1 VTARVLPVGA
11 FVCLFRELLEA
22 DPLYSD
28 LWLEGEV
35 SDFSRSSAGHIYFS
49 LRDDDGCLKCVLFR
63 GQVLRQTQLPSL
75 GSQIAVHGGLSVYT
89 RSGAVQLVA
98 DLIRP
103 AGLGAAWL
111 QLEYLRQR
119 LALEGIFDTSRKRDL
134 PPWPRAIGVVTS
146 PHGAAWQDIQTV
158 VRRRFPLASLTL
170 APAQV
175 QGSGAAESIVSA
187 IEALQFDAEVDVVI
201 IARGGGGS
209 DDLAAF
215 NDERVVRAVFA
226 CQIPVAAGIG
236 HATDRT
242 LTEDAADVS
251 APTPSAA
258 AELCV
263 PSASELRERL
273 LNLESRLSWSTAIH
287 HQAARSAVEEA
298 SRRLLRLA
306 PSARLDDRRR
316 ALEAWSL
323 RLRRAVDGRMAER
336 SRKVAEAG
344 ALLSALSPRG
354 VLDRGYALLQTELDA
369 RPLFSVSQAPA
380 RTRVVAVLGDGS
392 FHATVDARVE
402 STRGTPLDQS

>member
-1 VTARVLPVGA
+1 
-11 FVCLFRELLEA
+11 
-22 DPLYSD
+22 
-28 LWLEGEV
+28 
-35 SDFSRSSAGHIYFS
+35 
-49 LRDDDGCLKCVLFR
+49 
-63 GQVLRQTQLPSL
+63 
-75 GSQIAVHGGLSVYT
+75 
-89 RSGAVQLVA
+89 
-98 DLIRP
+98 LIRP

-146 PHGAAWQDIQTV
+146 PDGAAWHDIQSV
-158 VRRRFPLASLTL
+158 VRRRFPLTSLTL

-226 CQIPVAAGIG
+226 CQVPVVAGIG

-263 PSASELRERL
+263 PSAPELRERL
-273 LNLESRLSWSTAIH
+273 LNLESRLSWSTTTLH
-287 HQAARSAVEEA
+287 FAARSAVQES
-298 SRRLLRLA
+298 SRRLLRLV
-306 PSARLDDRRR
+306 PSARLDERRR
-316 ALEAWSL
+316 GLEASSL
-323 RLRRAVDGRMAER
+323 RLRRAVDDRMTER
-336 SRKVAEAG
+336 SREVAEAG
-344 ALLSALSPRG
+344 ALLAALSPHR
-354 VLDRGYALLQTELDA
+354 VLERGYALLRTEFDA
-369 RPLFSVSQAPA
+369 RPLYSVSQAA
-380 RTRVVAVLGDGS
+380 AGTRVVAVLGDGS
-392 FHATVDARVE
+392 LHATVDARVE
-402 STRGTPLDQS
+402 STRGTPLDRS